1 MRITLNLPDR
11 LLAELTAVTGEK
23 NKTLLIR
30 NALEEARRKALRSRA
45 ISLGGKIDLD
55 IDLDEQRK
63 RDLL

>member
-11 LLAELTAVTGEK
+11 LLNDLIAATGEK
-23 NKTLLIR
+23 NKTQLIR
-30 NALEEARRKALRSRA
+30 NALEEARRKALRSQA
-45 ISLGGKIDLD
+45 LSLGGKINLD